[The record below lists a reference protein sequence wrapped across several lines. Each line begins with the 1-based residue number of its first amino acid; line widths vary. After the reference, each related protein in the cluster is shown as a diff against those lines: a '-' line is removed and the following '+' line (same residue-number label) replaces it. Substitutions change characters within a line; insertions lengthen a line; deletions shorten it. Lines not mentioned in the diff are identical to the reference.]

1 MGHFYYAP
9 KKFNDNALGYYI
21 KLMGHYCCIAN
32 KPITL
37 WSHRIY
43 PSEQHVLNSFV
54 QAWWHYFNP
63 NYQVVC
69 CAYDTQGRYQFS
81 FVRDYKSG
89 KFTKIETPENKLP
102 RHMRKYE
109 FEFIPAYEGIT
120 ETKKSSKAKK

>member
-1 MGHFYYAP
+1 MGHFYYKP
-9 KKFNDNALGYYI
+9 KMYDDKALGYYI
-21 KLMGHYCCIAN
+21 KIMGYYNCIGK

-37 WSHRIY
+37 WSDKIY
-43 PSEQHVLNSFV
+43 PSERHIVNCFAQTYPY
-54 QAWWHYFNP
+54 YFKADK
-63 NYQVVC
+63 QIVC
-69 CAYDTQGRYQFS
+69 CVYDTQGRYQFS

-109 FEFIPAYEGIT
+109 FEFIPEYEGIT